1 MKASFLL
8 IGVFGLTLV
17 LAQNETSPDPEPE
30 GEPEP
35 EPEPVSCQVCSG
47 NGCSVSEIQSV
58 DVNGDS
64 RTRDNKNGVSAVF
77 LEFINPYSHF
87 NPLHPPKL
95 ANLATTAYNTK

>member
-47 NGCSVSEIQSV
+47 DGCSVSEIQSV
-58 DVNGDS
+58 DMNGF
-64 RTRDNKNGVSAVF
+64 ACVF
-77 LEFINPYSHF
+77 EFINPSSHL